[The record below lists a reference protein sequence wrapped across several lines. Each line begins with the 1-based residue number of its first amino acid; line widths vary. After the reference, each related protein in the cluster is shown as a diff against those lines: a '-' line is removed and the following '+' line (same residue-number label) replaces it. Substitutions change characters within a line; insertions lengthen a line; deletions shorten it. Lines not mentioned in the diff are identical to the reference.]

1 MAGDK
6 IHFVKESLKEVIEFL
21 ADGDRISI
29 ITFNEKPEIIID
41 LTRVQDQRKK
51 IVEKID
57 LLFASGGTN
66 IYEGMNSALTLLAK
80 RNSQADVTS
89 VFLLTDGLDNY

>member
-41 LTRVQDQRKK
+41 LTRVQD
-51 IVEKID
+51 
-57 LLFASGGTN
+57 
-66 IYEGMNSALTLLAK
+66 
-80 RNSQADVTS
+80 
-89 VFLLTDGLDNY
+89 